1 MMDAIP
7 SPSLS
12 TFKVGM
18 VYDVLAFQFVLKQHI
33 VYLLVKESSRPHH
46 AQYCNMVVSTG
57 RFNNIYKHVDNV

>member
-33 VYLLVKESSRPHH
+33 VYLLVKESSRPYH
-46 AQYCNMVVSTG
+46 AQHCNMVVYTG
-57 RFNNIYKHVDNV
+57 RFNNIYKHVDNA